1 MALTVYSDGSSSGK
15 SNAPGG
21 YGWVIVRE
29 GQIVLAGFGGESRT
43 TNNLMELRGAYEGL
57 EAVAR
62 KGLRRPGE
70 AVVLCSD
77 SEYVLG
83 FARGEMKARYN
94 LEETARVTA
103 AAKAV
108 EATTR
113 WVRGH
118 GLKQGTRW
126 EEADLDTLM
135 NHRSDSLAKLGKQKI
150 TAEIANAK
158 RADMDS
164 V

>member
-1 MALTVYSDGSSSGK
+1 M
-15 SNAPGG
+15 
-21 YGWVIVRE
+21 IVRE
-29 GQIVLAGFGGESRT
+29 GEVLLCGFGGEPST

-57 EAVAR
+57 EAV
-62 KGLRRPGE
+62 LRLRLPE
-70 AVVLCSD
+70 EPVVLCSD

-83 FARGEMKARYN
+83 FARGELTARYN

-103 AAKAV
+103 AAEV
-108 EATTR
+108 LGATTR

-118 GLKQGTRW
+118 GLKQGVKW
-126 EEADLDTLM
+126 EEAHIDILM
-135 NHRSDSLAKLGKQKI
+135 NHRCDVLAKHGKAKI

-158 RADMDS
+158 VADMNS